1 MQLALLLLPERT
13 YPKKAISLLS
23 ETGFHARV
31 ENTAL
36 LARFR
41 EAGRRSRFV
50 TWFVNSGQTALGTVW
65 SASASSHYS
74 APCKGSCSLF
84 EFFEFFKIKAHHH
97 SKENWKAPI
106 NPEIAVFRLH
116 NTNNNP

>member
-1 MQLALLLLPERT
+1 MALYALVRKL
-13 YPKKAISLLS
+13 YPKQAIYLLS
-23 ETGFHARV
+23 DTGFHARV

-41 EAGRRSRFV
+41 EARKRSKFV
-50 TWFVNSGQTALGTVW
+50 TWIVNSGQTALGMVW

-97 SKENWKAPI
+97 SKENWKAAI